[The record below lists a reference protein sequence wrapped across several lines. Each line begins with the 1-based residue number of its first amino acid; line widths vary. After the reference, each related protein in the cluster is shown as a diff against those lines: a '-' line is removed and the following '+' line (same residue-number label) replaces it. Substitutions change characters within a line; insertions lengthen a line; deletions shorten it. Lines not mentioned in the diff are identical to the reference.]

1 MERGHGGWEE
11 ERRRRGGGRE
21 AGGQTYPNITTRE
34 VTHTQGGG
42 RGNTKCRTPSK
53 RQDGNGNTTH
63 ASLPTMPHPESHPAF
78 HLRRSFIVCDG
89 HQGAARR
96 EGKQKEQHR
105 TLPGCHRG
113 KLLPFEEEQK
123 MRSDIPSGIEP
134 EQAPPGVVTALYST
148 LELVL
153 GWSEPD
159 QQAG

>member
-1 MERGHGGWEE
+1 MEMFLDGVFYRN
-11 ERRRRGGGRE
+11 
-21 AGGQTYPNITTRE
+21 TCYPPGYSLGM
-34 VTHTQGGG
+34 VTHGTCGNNKGGG

-53 RQDGNGNTTH
+53 RQDGNGNTAH

-78 HLRRSFIVCDG
+78 HFRRSFIVCVG
-89 HQGAARR
+89 HQGAAWR
-96 EGKQKEQHR
+96 EGKQKEPHR